1 MESQQTVSA
10 RATEN
15 RRTNRIVDAVAEIVG
30 RETAERMMDD
40 IESREETP
48 EREGA
53 GAKLARLRES
63 SRGRAWLEAHPDAS
77 WEDIERVPL

>member
-1 MESQQTVSA
+1 MGSQQTVSA

-40 IESREETP
+40 IESRE
-48 EREGA
+48 G
-53 GAKLARLRES
+53 
-63 SRGRAWLEAHPDAS
+63 DA
-77 WEDIERVPL
+77 